1 MKTHARFIPLM
12 LLLGG
17 CSGLISLITVTPLA
31 AAETETPAYRIA
43 VVDPNR
49 VVEQSP
55 QYEAAR
61 DALQREIEER
71 ERNLR
76 EQQEQIAAL
85 QRQLERD
92 GSLMSESELQR
103 LQNDI
108 RSRTRK
114 VKYARDEF
122 QDDFALRQNELRTR
136 LSRQVQEVVV
146 ELAKEQQIDL
156 ILSEGLVYAH
166 PRIDISE
173 QVIERLKREFAANTA
188 PRPDA
193 TSSR

>member
-1 MKTHARFIPLM
+1 MKTRVSSLVVAIW
-12 LLLGG
+12 LG
-17 CSGLISLITVTPLA
+17 LA
-31 AAETETPAYRIA
+31 TQSVASADSEYRIA

-71 ERNLR
+71 ERDLR

-92 GSLMSESELQR
+92 GPLMSESELQR

-114 VKYARDEF
+114 IKYARDEF

-136 LSRQVQEVVV
+136 LARQVQEVVV
-146 ELAKEQQIDL
+146 ELAKEQKIDL
-156 ILSEGLVYAH
+156 ILSEGLVYAN
-166 PRIDISE
+166 PRIDISDL
-173 QVIERLKREFAANTA
+173 VIERLKQEFDKSSGA
-188 PRPDA
+188 RPDA
-193 TSSR
+193 SAPR